1 MIIEYDYFDKTI
13 LTVSKDKQVFHK
25 QIETVNQLDT

>member
-25 QIETVNQLDT
+25 KIDPMN